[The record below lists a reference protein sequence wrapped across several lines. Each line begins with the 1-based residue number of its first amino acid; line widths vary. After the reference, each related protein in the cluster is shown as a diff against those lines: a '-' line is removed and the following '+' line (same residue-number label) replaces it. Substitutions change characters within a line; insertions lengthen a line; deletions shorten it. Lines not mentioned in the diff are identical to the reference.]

1 MSWFKTGALI
11 LSALILA
18 LIVFW
23 PVKEEVETI
32 APEAL
37 PVVAKPV
44 QQTSLPQKQAA
55 PQESAKPDLRVLS
68 VAIEE
73 KNRFVMTDETMP
85 KQINLK
91 KSKQAK
97 ETPPVFLRCLFDP
110 EGPFDVF
117 VDPAVWVEPEK
128 YSLIVHTS
136 NGPQKL
142 AFDFLASLEP
152 GRSYELFFNR
162 EPFSVGGIRAFD
174 YAAELNAKVGKEM
187 NNPAPKIPQTLSI
200 PQKP

>member
-1 MSWFKTGALI
+1 MSWFKTGALL
-11 LSALILA
+11 LSALTLA
-18 LIVFW
+18 LLIFW
-23 PVKEEVETI
+23 PASEGVETI
-32 APEAL
+32 APEVL
-37 PVVAKPV
+37 PVATKPA
-44 QQTSLPQKQAA
+44 QQASLPQKQAA
-55 PQESAKPDLRVLS
+55 PQEPAKPDLRVLS

-73 KNRFVMTDETMP
+73 ENRFVMTDETMP

-110 EGPFDVF
+110 EGPFDLF
-117 VDPAVWVEPEK
+117 VDPAVLVEPEK

-136 NGPQKL
+136 DGPQKL

-174 YAAELNAKVGKEM
+174 YAAELNAKVEKEM
-187 NNPAPKIPQTLSI
+187 SNPAPKLPHTLSI